1 MDNSF
6 FGLVVCFMSSV
17 TYSSLLKLL
26 ALGLIF
32 FTFGKSLVFYF
43 FSHPNQTPSR
53 GLGPYFGSVRSLL
66 ARPCVFYGA
75 LALRFTKYMTHI
87 SRDLCQYPL
96 WLGKACSFLKLFGPL
111 CPFFF
116 TFHFLLVALE
126 RHSAP
131 RGQGYVCVMFI
142 GLLGTGFQCPRLQL
156 FLEFFLYYPLL
167 RRYLASSS
175 GFVQGDRMYY
185 LQSFRLSEALD
196 LRLWCTKLF
205 AALDLEGVDGLSG
218 EKIVWLVR
226 LCTRNLIWTCG
237 FDARHYLCSLYGSSS
252 FNFYEFM
259 WAATALRR
267 LVSSIRGVFR
277 AATVLCPK
285 PNTFIIPL
293 LLFVSVSLYHNMV
306 CLWSVGWASDLSR
319 DFVILNSTFFIR
331 TNQYSASD
339 CWQFFIFCLT
349 KWLMGLF
356 NFWGG
361 NSSVV
366 HRVSPAFTTAKDL
379 FLYWTTGPPRMAC
392 KINFAQDSR
401 YGRFLVV
408 FWPFTDTHST
418 SFRGLGLSLYYQ
430 LASFLLAYVVM
441 FFPCTLGNTL
451 VVTNHA
457 STGLTF
463 VPLWLWVY
471 HWWRRLMVQSLLH
484 ASWLLGIFIL
494 HPWISLFVIRY
505 CVATQSLGSHKYFQM
520 ATFIMLVLAP
530 RLASAVSA
538 DADICTDCVFGLGN
552 FVKVAMRICGVY
564 NLSVFED
571 ITSTWLIK
579 FPQLWEITC
588 WAFGRTVRSRGRKVI
603 ALLFTSDSITTLYL
617 LRLRTG
623 VSWKVPWNCACSFE
637 GIYVACMLLY
647 ELGRQLTK
655 EIQSWIPIPIPVWP
669 ASFRSNLLYNRVSIY
684 WYPGLSVL
692 GEINLGLVP
701 RHGSF
706 SNSLCFPTRIL
717 L

>member
-1 MDNSF
+1 
-6 FGLVVCFMSSV
+6 
-17 TYSSLLKLL
+17 
-26 ALGLIF
+26 
-32 FTFGKSLVFYF
+32 
-43 FSHPNQTPSR
+43 
-53 GLGPYFGSVRSLL
+53 
-66 ARPCVFYGA
+66 
-75 LALRFTKYMTHI
+75 
-87 SRDLCQYPL
+87 
-96 WLGKACSFLKLFGPL
+96 
-111 CPFFF
+111 
-116 TFHFLLVALE
+116 
-126 RHSAP
+126 
-131 RGQGYVCVMFI
+131 
-142 GLLGTGFQCPRLQL
+142 
-156 FLEFFLYYPLL
+156 
-167 RRYLASSS
+167 
-175 GFVQGDRMYY
+175 
-185 LQSFRLSEALD
+185 
-196 LRLWCTKLF
+196 
-205 AALDLEGVDGLSG
+205 
-218 EKIVWLVR
+218 
-226 LCTRNLIWTCG
+226 
-237 FDARHYLCSLYGSSS
+237 
-252 FNFYEFM
+252 
-259 WAATALRR
+259 
-267 LVSSIRGVFR
+267 
-277 AATVLCPK
+277 
-285 PNTFIIPL
+285 
-293 LLFVSVSLYHNMV
+293 
-306 CLWSVGWASDLSR
+306 
-319 DFVILNSTFFIR
+319 
-331 TNQYSASD
+331 
-339 CWQFFIFCLT
+339 
-349 KWLMGLF
+349 
-356 NFWGG
+356 
-361 NSSVV
+361 
-366 HRVSPAFTTAKDL
+366 
-379 FLYWTTGPPRMAC
+379 
-392 KINFAQDSR
+392 
-401 YGRFLVV
+401 
-408 FWPFTDTHST
+408 
-418 SFRGLGLSLYYQ
+418 
-430 LASFLLAYVVM
+430 
-441 FFPCTLGNTL
+441 
-451 VVTNHA
+451 
-457 STGLTF
+457 
-463 VPLWLWVY
+463 
-471 HWWRRLMVQSLLH
+471 MVQSLLH

-684 WYPGLSVL
+684 WYPGLSVF